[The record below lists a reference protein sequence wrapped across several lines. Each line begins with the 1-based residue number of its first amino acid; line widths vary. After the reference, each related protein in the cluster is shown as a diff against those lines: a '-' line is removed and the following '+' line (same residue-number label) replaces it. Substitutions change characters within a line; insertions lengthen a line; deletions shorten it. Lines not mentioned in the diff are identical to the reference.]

1 MKILLALILGMTLVV
16 ACKSKPSNPNP
27 PVVVDPTP
35 TPLVCPEGAVPNGL
49 GQCVIQPPMD
59 VGVWCF
65 IDEADFGP
73 CLDGEW
79 FQQPENKACGP
90 IGKRVSGRNGNGS
103 CSPAECK
110 FSCNP
115 VSNFFKS
122 LVN

>member
-1 MKILLALILGMTLVV
+1 MKMFLVLALLVGFV
-16 ACKSKPSNPNP
+16 ACKSSDKPADVV
-27 PVVVDPTP
+27 PVVPSP
-35 TPLVCPEGAVPNGL
+35 TPLVCEDGAVPNGL
-49 GQCVIQPPMD
+49 GQCVIQPPAD

-65 IDEADFGP
+65 VDEVDFGP

-90 IGKRVSGRNGNGS
+90 IGKRVSGRNAHGG

-115 VSNFFKS
+115 VMNFFKS